1 MAAPAAPAA
10 PGRTTAERTGPDD
23 GGRRILAAA
32 QSGVRTM
39 ADDRI
44 RDASPDSARLP
55 PDGAGAVERDGRW
68 RPRPWTLGVLS
79 VLFGASLGCLMIR
92 SSAAAWASAGLLVAA
107 CAWALVRRR
116 DLAPPGARRDPLAA
130 PASAQ
135 RVWRWVLPL
144 CLWCSIPILVRGAL
158 AGRAEPVVAVV
169 YALASAAAV
178 LALLHREAR
187 RT

>member
-1 MAAPAAPAA
+1 
-10 PGRTTAERTGPDD
+10 
-23 GGRRILAAA
+23 
-32 QSGVRTM
+32 
-39 ADDRI
+39 
-44 RDASPDSARLP
+44 
-55 PDGAGAVERDGRW
+55 
-68 RPRPWTLGVLS
+68 
-79 VLFGASLGCLMIR
+79 MIR
-92 SSAAAWASAGLLVAA
+92 SSNAAWASSGLLVAA

-158 AGRAEPVVAVV
+158 AGRAELVVAVV

-178 LALLHREAR
+178 LALLRRAAR